1 VGWASV
7 RECPLKALAAMSPGT
22 TNDPRDRIRRSVGGL
37 ECLGPVAERV
47 LTLRELNR
55 ATLARQLL
63 LHRTRLSPT
72 AVIERLVGMQ
82 AQSPQAPYVGI
93 WTRTTGFRRRS
104 LERLLRQ
111 STIVR
116 ATATRQTLHLVTRR
130 DYALLRAAFPW
141 ETKQAKQLAPSV
153 RALAAGGPVTSAEA
167 LAHLESEFGL
177 VGVDARRAWQ
187 MARLAAHIVRHHE
200 TALWQPRNEQRFVAI
215 EEPEAHVPVEA
226 RAEIFRRYLAAF
238 GPSTR
243 RDIGA
248 WSMIRVAEIDAA
260 LELLEPLRRFRD
272 EQGRELLDV
281 PRAPL
286 PDAETPAPVR
296 FLPKWDNVLLA
307 WADRT
312 RVLPEAYRKTVIKM
326 NGDVAQ
332 TFLVDGFV
340 AGIWRVDD
348 GRVVLEPFAP
358 LSAAARREIEDE
370 AGRLVHARDLDPLA
384 VLDVMRCHASDRTQQ
399 PRNVHPVGCASV
411 LSPERPGIDAGP
423 APPPELADPRME
435 RLWSPAGATSGNQW
449 QSPRRGKRQNKPNL
463 LPSVASGCRGRQM
476 VRRGSTVRVRQRALQ
491 KRRKSRVSLQ
501 DWLAPAP
508 VCGAYGAAYGASRSR
523 TPLSEALPVRGLLRS
538 DSTAK
543 RARGARARERG
554 LACPG
559 ARIRSRGSAGPWLR
573 RLSETSRARTR

>member
-1 VGWASV
+1 
-7 RECPLKALAAMSPGT
+7 M
-22 TNDPRDRIRRSVGGL
+22 
-37 ECLGPVAERV
+37 AERV

-63 LHRTRLSPT
+63 LQRTRLSPA

-93 WTRTTGFRRRS
+93 WTRTTGFRPGS

-111 STIVR
+111 SAIVR
-116 ATATRQTLHLVTRR
+116 ATATRATLHLVTRR
-130 DYALLRAAFPW
+130 DYALIRAAMSETNFPW
-141 ETKQAKQLAPSV
+141 ETKRAKQLAPSV

-167 LAHLESEFGL
+167 LAHLESEYGL
-177 VGVDARRAWQ
+177 AGVDARRAWQ
-187 MARLAAHIVRHHE
+187 MARVAAHIVHHHE
-200 TALWQPRNEQRFVAI
+200 TALWQPRNERRFVAI

-286 PDAETPAPVR
+286 PDTETPAPVR

-312 RVLPEAYRKTVIKM
+312 RVLPEQYRKTVIKM

-340 AGIWRVDD
+340 AGIWRAED
-348 GRVVLEPFAP
+348 GHVELEPFEP
-358 LSAAARREIEDE
+358 LSRAARREVDDE
-370 AGRLVHARDLDPLA
+370 ARLLEAFLA
-384 VLDVMRCHASDRTQQ
+384 
-399 PRNVHPVGCASV
+399 
-411 LSPERPGIDAGP
+411 ER
-423 APPPELADPRME
+423 
-435 RLWSPAGATSGNQW
+435 
-449 QSPRRGKRQNKPNL
+449 
-463 LPSVASGCRGRQM
+463 
-476 VRRGSTVRVRQRALQ
+476 
-491 KRRKSRVSLQ
+491 
-501 DWLAPAP
+501 
-508 VCGAYGAAYGASRSR
+508 
-523 TPLSEALPVRGLLRS
+523 
-538 DSTAK
+538 
-543 RARGARARERG
+543 
-554 LACPG
+554 
-559 ARIRSRGSAGPWLR
+559 
-573 RLSETSRARTR
+573 